1 MKKQKW
7 LITTTRSGELDTSM
21 VTGTV
26 KQVKKY
32 LADEV
37 KDFIINCINCKTDYE
52 DISNPDVLEEAM
64 SECDIT
70 GPVTPE
76 EIEGRGEVL
85 RADVSSLDPDET
97 AEWVAVTLASVEA
110 EAEDLSKPKTP
121 ILDEA
126 VSYTKGNYRIELAY
140 IGEGYEGDY
149 DENDKDDEPLLR
161 ADLYRKEDGEWFDE
175 PEASCCTSESAR
187 ITKTEAKKLA
197 GNILKNYINIVPKIG
212 KSVSISNA
220 LVDSLNAV

>member
-21 VTGTV
+21 VTGTAE
-26 KQVKKY
+26 QVKKY
-32 LADEV
+32 LVEEV
-37 KDFIINCINCKTDYE
+37 KDFIINCINFETDCE
-52 DISNPDVLEEAM
+52 DFDNPDVLEEEM
-64 SECDIT
+64 SEQDIYGAT
-70 GPVTPE
+70 KHE
-76 EIEGRGEVL
+76 DIYECEGLL
-85 RADVSSLDPDET
+85 RAHVSSLNPDEI

-110 EAEDLSKPKTP
+110 EAEDLSKPQTP

-149 DENDKDDEPLLR
+149 DENDKEDEPLLR
-161 ADLYRKEDGEWFDE
+161 ADLYLKEDGEWFDE
-175 PEASCCTSESAR
+175 PKASYCTTESAR
-187 ITKTEAKKLA
+187 TSKTAAKKLA
-197 GNILKNYINIVPKIG
+197 GKIMKSFMDIVPKIG

-220 LVDSLNAV
+220 LVDAVDAV